1 MIQERLRAVLRDT
14 GFERRYRALDQ
25 RERLLMQ
32 VAGAVVLVAILYV
45 AVFSP
50 AYDFHQAALDRYAEQ
65 QYRLDWM
72 RSHEPEAR
80 QRANSDEARP
90 GAQGRSLLTLVDAT
104 ARQANVR
111 LTRYRPESDGSV
123 NVVIQEQRFDD
134 VLRWTGLLVAENLRI
149 SQVSIDR
156 AAEEGVVN
164 ARVSIR

>member
-1 MIQERLRAVLRDT
+1 MTRERLRAALSDT
-14 GFERRYRALDQ
+14 RIEKRYRALDQ
-25 RERLLMQ
+25 RERLLLH
-32 VAGAVVLVAILYV
+32 VAGAAVLVAVLYV

-72 RSHEPEAR
+72 RSHEREAR
-80 QRANSDEARP
+80 LRADDETGP
-90 GAQGRSLLTLVDAT
+90 GAQGRSLLTLIDAT

-149 SQVSIDR
+149 SQVSMDG
-156 AAEEGVVN
+156 AGEEGIVN